1 MPYRSRIL
9 YNRSDK
15 AAIYQPEVSWLD
27 TVTFQQ
33 LECIQAFACF
43 TTHMTD
49 MCSPFEIRR
58 QVHAQELYSMNHRG
72 WGDGWFFKIDTM
84 NTLVFFNVQLHLLT
98 VDHWLMLS
106 ISCYIIAG
114 AISFVITTSDTVQSS
129 TYLYIGNSAD
139 KSLTITR
146 KKRRPN
152 FVPWGTSGLIP
163 LHLDLQTP
171 NLTRSCL
178 CWRKL
183 ANQSKSTRGTLS
195 NCSLCNRMLWSIL

>member
-1 MPYRSRIL
+1 
-9 YNRSDK
+9 
-15 AAIYQPEVSWLD
+15 
-27 TVTFQQ
+27 
-33 LECIQAFACF
+33 
-43 TTHMTD
+43 

-58 QVHAQELYSMNHRG
+58 QVHAQKLYR
-72 WGDGWFFKIDTM
+72 M
-84 NTLVFFNVQLHLLT
+84 NTFKRLIIDEQGLERRLILQKWHNEYLSFFNVQLHLLT